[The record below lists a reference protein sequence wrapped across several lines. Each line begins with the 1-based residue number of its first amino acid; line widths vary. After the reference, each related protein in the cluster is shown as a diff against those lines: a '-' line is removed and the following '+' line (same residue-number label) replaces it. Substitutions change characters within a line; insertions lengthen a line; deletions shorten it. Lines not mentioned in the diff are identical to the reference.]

1 MVEHSRGWK
10 GNGEYIEMYSAS
22 VGKHDMWLIARKA
35 YTSFDTH
42 LSQLPRLNKSILFTR
57 CDYSSPRPKPSLF
70 PSGQSRTTTIFHLV
84 HQPYHNQ
91 PTIPEP
97 TNHKEVHSRSC
108 PWARL
113 IYQVYTLQRLHT
125 LPTSRAFPSHR
136 TPQRRTARVIT
147 LQGLSKV
154 VDSHR

>member
-1 MVEHSRGWK
+1 MVSTSKCTPQVWE
-10 GNGEYIEMYSAS
+10 
-22 VGKHDMWLIARKA
+22 KHDMWLRARKA
-35 YTSFDTH
+35 YTSFDMH

-57 CDYSSPRPKPSLF
+57 CDLLQHLDQHRLDFHPDNQEPPPDSIWF
-70 PSGQSRTTTIFHLV
+70 TIQTT
-84 HQPYHNQ
+84 NQ

-97 TNHKEVHSRSC
+97 TNHKEVHSRCC

-113 IYQVYTLQRLHT
+113 IYQVYDLQRLHT
-125 LPTSRAFPSHR
+125 LPTSRAFPSHW